1 MILKVNKDASFHIR
15 PFLFDLYEI
24 WQWIRIIKRNVSLWP
39 PPPYRLTKKPTLIR
53 VKEPFPVVKNI
64 NSAEAGGSYENIFV
78 KAGKI

>member
-1 MILKVNKDASFHIR
+1 MPVFISDHFCLICMKFGNE
-15 PFLFDLYEI
+15 LE
-24 WQWIRIIKRNVSLWP
+24 QKREMCHFGP